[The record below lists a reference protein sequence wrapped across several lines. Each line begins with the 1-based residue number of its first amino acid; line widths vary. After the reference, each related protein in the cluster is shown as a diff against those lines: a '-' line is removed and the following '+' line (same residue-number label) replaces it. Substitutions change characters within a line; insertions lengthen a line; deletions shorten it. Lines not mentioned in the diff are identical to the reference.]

1 MLRRLD
7 VQQVVCL
14 PRLGQIII
22 QIVQINIKKHFN
34 TILLCKSQ
42 RAAVGATIRA
52 FFTAISHR
60 IDQQKLQLL
69 LQIP

>member
-42 RAAVGATIRA
+42 RAAVGATIGA
-52 FFTAISHR
+52 FFTAIFT
-60 IDQQKLQLL
+60 QN
-69 LQIP
+69 